1 MKPNAEFL
9 RIKAHLQ
16 RVRKAARRR
25 FRKAMLLLALERKA
39 YEEQRKRWEKAER

>member
-1 MKPNAEFL
+1 MRPSAEAE
-9 RIKAHLQ
+9 RIKAHLL

-39 YEEQRKRWEKAER
+39 YEEQRKRWEKKGR